1 VQQRKRLGEKLRKLA
16 VLRKKRRVAR
26 PRKSVAKKKRRTRR
40 TSLLVAT
47 PASLAPVREPAPG
60 LLRRG

>member
-47 PASLAPVREPAPG
+47 PASLVRARG

>member
-1 VQQRKRLGEKLRKLA
+1 VQQRKRLGEKLRKPV

-26 PRKSVAKKKRRTRR
+26 PKRTRR

-47 PASLAPVREPAPG
+47 PASLVRARG